1 MGYDVF
7 MKRSILIKWISAVG
21 IVAVLFG
28 LFYGLFG
35 LEGLPVYKK
44 FVSADVFHKWA
55 NGLYG
60 SVFIGFGVLVF
71 FTGRHAFQQND
82 KTLMKALL
90 YAFNSWLIVEAIFSF
105 RYGVYIN
112 VAVDL
117 FLMAFFSFPF
127 IRGIREETLVD
138 KNQ

>member
-7 MKRSILIKWISAVG
+7 MKQSILIKWISAVG
-21 IVAVLFG
+21 IIAVLFG

-44 FVSADVFHKWA
+44 FVATDTFQGWA

-71 FTGRHAFQQND
+71 FTGRHAFQKND

-90 YAFNSWLIVEAIFSF
+90 YAFNSWLIVEALFSL

-112 VAVDL
+112 VGVDL
-117 FLMAFFSFPF
+117 FLMAVFSYPL
-127 IRGIREETLVD
+127 IKSV
-138 KNQ
+138 KA